1 MESIKII
8 IRSIIITIVGLVLF
22 IGLSDI
28 TDGYIWYVIFGL
40 MGVSMLY
47 GLKDL
52 LFGKSSSEVKIDELE
67 RLIRYLEFLLRCG
80 VNRIKVYKEGSEFYS
95 IEECYKELDE
105 KEDLLKKERGNFIML
120 DVFGNEETNLIQNSI
135 KEIYWYGGDKIKY
148 EEVKNLI
155 VYLRKMI
162 IECEDKIE
170 EINKV
175 L

>member
-1 MESIKII
+1 
-8 IRSIIITIVGLVLF
+8 
-22 IGLSDI
+22 
-28 TDGYIWYVIFGL
+28 
-40 MGVSMLY
+40 MLY

-120 DVFGNEETNLIQNSI
+120 DVL
-135 KEIYWYGGDKIKY
+135 
-148 EEVKNLI
+148 
-155 VYLRKMI
+155 KMKKQI
-162 IECEDKIE
+162 
-170 EINKV
+170 
-175 L
+175 